1 MEYLTIWIAV
11 TLSSY
16 SPALRGKVIWPPA
29 FSGVT

>member
-1 MEYLTIWIAV
+1 MAV

-16 SPALRGKVIWPPA
+16 SPALRGKVIWRPA

>member
-1 MEYLTIWIAV
+1 VV

-16 SPALRGKVIWPPA
+16 SPALRGKVIWPLA